1 MKERIAV
8 WFAVAVLAGCAVPSA
23 LPPVP
28 DGAMAKSSGA
38 SLETLKR
45 GRAVYL
51 SDCTRCHEAMMP
63 ADISQEDW
71 HIVLP
76 GMAWNS
82 GISAADEEAVEAY
95 ILAVKAGESGA

>member
-1 MKERIAV
+1 MKGLIAAWV
-8 WFAVAVLAGCAVPSA
+8 GVVVLVGCSMPSA

-28 DGAMAKSSGA
+28 DGAMAESSGT

-51 SDCTRCHEAMMP
+51 SDCARCHEAMMP
-63 ADISQEDW
+63 SDISQEDW
-71 HIVLP
+71 HVILP

-95 ILAVKAGESGA
+95 ILAVKAGEAGA